1 MRTIDMS
8 TWPRRKHF
16 EFFQAMNHPQVG
28 LCANV
33 DITALRAATKE
44 RQVSISIA
52 VTYVLAR
59 TANAIPEFRLRIRGA
74 QVVEHDVVHPSFT
87 VMATDDLFSFC
98 TMIYDADFA
107 RFAEAGAAAVARAQ
121 ANPNLENEPG
131 QDDLLYMSVIPWVS
145 FTAFLHP
152 MQMHPV
158 DSMPRI
164 AWGKFFAENDRL
176 KMPLAVQGH
185 HAVMDGVHVGRYYE
199 QVQGLLDR
207 PAEWMSNP

>member
-44 RQVSISIA
+44 RQASVSIA
-52 VTYVLAR
+52 ATYVLAR